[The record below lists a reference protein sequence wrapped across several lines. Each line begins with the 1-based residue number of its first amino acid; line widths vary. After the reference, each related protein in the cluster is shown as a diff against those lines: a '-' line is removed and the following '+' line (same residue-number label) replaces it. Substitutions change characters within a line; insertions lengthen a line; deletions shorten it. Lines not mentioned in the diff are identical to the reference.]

1 MVPRSLAHVADV
13 KTSARSG
20 HHQGLGISEEVKFFI
35 APDCEQTGLVWMG
48 RGTFLLLARVQD
60 SNPKQEVICK
70 LGKDQD
76 HQGLVQRL
84 KKVSKVMVLNHAEN
98 TVGVWEGAGGWKRAE
113 YGVVPQQKQV
123 TLWLSKPMSCL
134 QWPLGRYVCARG
146 CVCSVASPK
155 YMNTRTALLQQTR

>member
-1 MVPRSLAHVADV
+1 
-13 KTSARSG
+13 
-20 HHQGLGISEEVKFFI
+20 
-35 APDCEQTGLVWMG
+35 MG
-48 RGTFLLLARVQD
+48 RSNFLLLARLQD
-60 SNPKQEVICK
+60 SNLKQEVICK

-84 KKVSKVMVLNHAEN
+84 KKASKVMVLNHAEN

-113 YGVVPQQKQV
+113 YGAVPQQKQV
-123 TLWLSKPMSCL
+123 TPWLSEPTSCL
-134 QWPLGRYVCARG
+134 QWPLGRYVCACG